1 MATTPVTRARAAA
14 PTKAAAPDAVDAQT
28 KGVSRREFL
37 YYIWGASLA
46 LLLAETS
53 GAIIWFALPR
63 FRPGEYG
70 GVFDLD
76 PKSLPPKGTG
86 TEYTQLAPP
95 VPFAA
100 GKFWISNQ
108 AQGLYALSMICT
120 HLGCL
125 FKWVDT
131 THRFECPC
139 HGSKFT
145 AAGVKLT
152 PDEIKDNPGP
162 AQRNLDRFAI
172 TVTTPSGTNKTDA
185 AGHAVKVD
193 GATSIAIDTGKKI
206 LGVSLGAPGQ
216 KAQ

>member
-1 MATTPVTRARAAA
+1 MASTPVTRARAAV
-14 PTKAAAPDAVDAQT
+14 PTKAPDAVDAQT

-46 LLLAETS
+46 LLLAETT

-63 FRPGEYG
+63 FRAGEYG
-70 GVFDLD
+70 GVFSLD
-76 PKSLPPKGTG
+76 PKSLPAKGT
-86 TEYTQLAPP
+86 EALLSAPIAFP
-95 VPFAA
+95 A

-108 AQGLYALSMICT
+108 SQGLYALSMICT

-152 PDEIKDNPGP
+152 AAEIKDGALPGP

-172 TVTTPSGTNKTDA
+172 TVTTPGGTNKTDPT
-185 AGHAVKVD
+185 GHAVKVD

-206 LGVSLGAPGQ
+206 LGISLGALGQ
-216 KAQ
+216 KEQ